1 MMDTSQINAPF
12 EIPAVGARCAEQ
24 PRTARPCR
32 ALGRGDHSRRCSTV
46 TEIVSERS
54 HRTVTDD
61 NGRWV
66 VSGLPS
72 GGVSLKVEMP
82 GFKTSQQTLPFNS
95 EDKPRIDTV
104 LEIGDIA
111 ETVTV
116 MAEGAELQTAT
127 RRENESKKAEIQA
140 SAPSA
145 NVSNLQRR
153 VAGVLPVGIDV
164 PRAGNAYRF
173 LRPLVIDGETRVT
186 FNYKVR

>member
-1 MMDTSQINAPF
+1 
-12 EIPAVGARCAEQ
+12 
-24 PRTARPCR
+24 
-32 ALGRGDHSRRCSTV
+32 V